1 MRGILPPLALL
12 AALLAFSLWNGDR
25 IAGDTARW
33 QAQLEQA
40 DALAQ
45 SEDWAGASMVLAESH
60 RDWSRCQTYL
70 HIVSSHSAVD
80 EAEVLYRRCRA
91 YAAVQE
97 LPEFRAEAAAL
108 RQQLRLLAQMERLS
122 LRNVL

>member
-1 MRGILPPLALL
+1 MRGILAPLALL
-12 AALLAFSLWNGDR
+12 TAMLALALWNGAQ
-25 IAGDTARW
+25 IAGGTARW
-33 QAQLEQA
+33 QSQLEQA

-45 SEDWAGASMVLAESH
+45 SEDWAGASKVLAESH

-70 HIVSSHSAVD
+70 HIVSQHSAVD
-80 EAEVLYRRCRA
+80 EAEVLYRRCQA

-97 LPEFRAEAAAL
+97 LPEFRAETAAL
-108 RQQLRLLAQMERLS
+108 RQQLRLLAEMERFS